1 MSEATANL
9 LVEFVLENPHAN
21 MVFAIGE
28 TPTKTY
34 QLLAD
39 KVVSGAVQYST
50 VRLFQLDEYLNIPPS
65 DRRSFYRWLSQLC
78 IKPLGISTENV
89 LKIPYRRNDITN
101 ACLKFEEDI
110 NKQGGIDVIVLG
122 LGPNAHL
129 GFNEPGS
136 SFNSRT
142 RVVQLSPES
151 IISNAA
157 YWGSTNDVPPQ
168 AVTMGLGTI
177 LEARKILLL
186 VSGKRKANILAEVI
200 DGQVTT
206 DIPASCLNL
215 HPSVSLLI
223 DKDAAQKL

>member
-1 MSEATANL
+1 M
-9 LVEFVLENPHAN
+9 
-21 MVFAIGE
+21 
-28 TPTKTY
+28 
-34 QLLAD
+34 
-39 KVVSGAVQYST
+39 
-50 VRLFQLDEYLNIPPS
+50 
-65 DRRSFYRWLSQLC
+65 
-78 IKPLGISTENV
+78 
-89 LKIPYRRNDITN
+89 
-101 ACLKFEEDI
+101 
-110 NKQGGIDVIVLG
+110 
-122 LGPNAHL
+122 
-129 GFNEPGS
+129 NEPGS

-142 RVVQLSPES
+142 RVIQLSPES

-157 YWGSTNDVPPQ
+157 YWGSTEDVPPQ